1 MAKKIPAK
9 DPSTGKFVK
18 TEEKDEKEEE
28 VNYEDIHNNSVEEIV
43 AEPEKKEEVVEEK
56 EKENI
61 VADKKEEKE
70 EVDVEKIKLQTKA
83 ETTKEITDRIVSSL
97 KGKDA
102 PEEEIS
108 ETKKLVR
115 DFMAKQQAQG
125 KQPSWEDA
133 FEFLAENATAL
144 AIKRI
149 EEKKISEQQK
159 QQEVQKQTEEQKKA
173 YLDNFK
179 KGLDEEFA
187 ELYEKGK
194 LPKIIDPKDKEDYG
208 RKVQDKLLET
218 MMNVNKERVSKG
230 LSPITSLTRIFNTYF
245 EAPRKEVAG
254 YDAPVS
260 AGRGGQGVEKTDE
273 IDYREIHGS
282 RFEDLVGR

>member
-9 DPSTGKFVK
+9 DPASGKFIK
-18 TEEKDEKEEE
+18 SEDNKDEE
-28 VNYEDIHNNSVEEIV
+28 VIYDDIHNKSTEEIV
-43 AEPEKKEEVVEEK
+43 AEPEEKEEVVEEK
-56 EKENI
+56 VEEPI
-61 VADKKEEKE
+61 KKEEPVKE
-70 EVDVEKIKLQTKA
+70 EVDVEKIKLETKA
-83 ETTKEITDRIVSSL
+83 ETTKEITDRIVTSL
-97 KGKDA
+97 KGKNA

-115 DFMAKQQAQG
+115 DFMAKQQALG

-133 FEFLAENATAL
+133 FEFLAENATTL
-144 AIKRI
+144 AVKRI

-159 QQEVQKQTEEQKKA
+159 QEELQKQTEEQKKA

-179 KGLDEEFA
+179 KNLDEEFA

-208 RKVQDKLLET
+208 AKVQNKLLET
-218 MMNVNKERVSKG
+218 MMNVNKERVAKG
-230 LSPITSLTRIFNTYF
+230 LQPITSVTRIFNTYF

-260 AGRGGQGVEKTDE
+260 AGRGGTHVDNTQE
-273 IDYREIHGS
+273 IDYREIHGK

>member
-1 MAKKIPAK
+1 MAKRKTPEK
-9 DPSTGKFVK
+9 DPETGRFVK
-18 TEEKDEKEEE
+18 EEKDEE
-28 VNYEDIHNNSVEEIV
+28 VNYDDIHGKTTEEIV
-43 AEPEKKEEVVEEK
+43 ADTDENEEVEEPAKEPEKVEEP
-56 EKENI
+56 
-61 VADKKEEKE
+61 VKEEKE
-70 EVDVEKIKLQTKA
+70 EIDVEKIKLETKA
-83 ETTKEITDRIVSSL
+83 ETTKEITDKIVSSL
-97 KGKDA
+97 KGKNA

-115 DFMAKQQAQG
+115 DFMAKQQAMG
-125 KQPSWEDA
+125 KQPTWEDA
-133 FEFLAENATAL
+133 FEFLAENATTL

-149 EEKKISEQQK
+149 EEKKVADQQK
-159 QQEVQKQTEEQKKA
+159 QEEAQKQNDEQKKA

-208 RKVQDKLLET
+208 AKVQNKLLET
-218 MMNVNKERVSKG
+218 MMNVNKGRVAKG
-230 LSPITSLTRIFNTYF
+230 LTPITSITRIFNTYF
-245 EAPRKEVAG
+245 EMPRKEVAG

-260 AGRGGQGVEKTDE
+260 AGRGGAVGNDTQE
-273 IDYREIHGS
+273 IDYREIHGT